1 MNRLA
6 IFFRFWTWFSF
17 RQLRGH
23 FWRTIAVLVGIG
35 LGAAVFTSVRL
46 AVNASLDSFTR
57 SVDTLSGKSDW
68 TVLRPGGRVPESLIS
83 TLLKHPA
90 VQALSPLSTTYVEPE
105 DETAGPF
112 LLIGLDPILDRS
124 LRTWESAS
132 SDADQA
138 PTNPKSH
145 IRHPTSDSRIHSDI
159 RNPQSDIR
167 HPQSIWLDLIR
178 EPFTLIAGEKLYARL
193 HLQTGQGLTLG
204 HPHGRSAFRV
214 LGKLA
219 PQGLALLEGSEI
231 ALTDLATFQEFTGT
245 YGHVDRIDLV
255 LKPSAPTGRDGF
267 HSGVAPRRGH
277 PRTAV
282 RSQGKRQ
289 VDGALLSAQP
299 FRVELRVAFRRH
311 VSRLQPDLPPR
322 DLAPA

>member
-1 MNRLA
+1 MLMNRLA

-132 SDADQA
+132 SDADQI
-138 PTNPKSH
+138 PTNPISAIRNPRSTIQH
-145 IRHPTSDSRIHSDI
+145 PQSAIRHPKSVRHS
-159 RNPQSDIR
+159 SAGA
-167 HPQSIWLDLIR
+167 
-178 EPFTLIAGEKLYARL
+178 PFWYTW
-193 HLQTGQGLTLG
+193 
-204 HPHGRSAFRV
+204 P
-214 LGKLA
+214 
-219 PQGLALLEGSEI
+219 
-231 ALTDLATFQEFTGT
+231 
-245 YGHVDRIDLV
+245 
-255 LKPSAPTGRDGF
+255 
-267 HSGVAPRRGH
+267 
-277 PRTAV
+277 
-282 RSQGKRQ
+282 
-289 VDGALLSAQP
+289 
-299 FRVELRVAFRRH
+299 
-311 VSRLQPDLPPR
+311 
-322 DLAPA
+322 